1 MTIRCSGYQI
11 MKKIKA
17 ILFSCCALI
26 YLSLENY
33 IASVVVLWRQAYFQ
47 GAAQQRWSPWN
58 HSCCHGIGATAVLK
72 QCTVQWCCQ
81 RIGATTVHTGH
92 TLHSVAHT
100 VLLSQNCATTGQRV
114 QSAVHTVLLPR
125 IWCLSILSIG
135 AQQMQGWMPGVRIS
149 LCFDT
154 HFSSHGQQDKAWLM
168 SHINFMLKIIF
179 YVIFTK
185 SSEEW

>member
-1 MTIRCSGYQI
+1 M
-11 MKKIKA
+11 
-17 ILFSCCALI
+17 I

-92 TLHSVAHT
+92 TLYSVAHT
-100 VLLSQNCATTGQRV
+100 VLLSQNWCYNRAKSAQH
-114 QSAVHTVLLPR
+114 SAVHTVLLPR
-125 IWCLSILSIG
+125 IWRLSILSIG

-149 LCFDT
+149 LCFGT
-154 HFSSHGQQDKAWLM
+154 NYSSHGQQDKAWNDWCDI
-168 SHINFMLKIIF
+168 S
-179 YVIFTK
+179 T
-185 SSEEW
+185 SC